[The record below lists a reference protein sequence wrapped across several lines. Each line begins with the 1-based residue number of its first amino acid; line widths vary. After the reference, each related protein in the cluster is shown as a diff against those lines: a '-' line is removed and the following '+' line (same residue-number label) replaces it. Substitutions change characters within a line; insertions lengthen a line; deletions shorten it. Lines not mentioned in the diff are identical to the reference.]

1 MDERQSEQKIGVGHA
16 GAMFRQGL
24 SELRGILY
32 PESNVAQPSQI
43 GLYGTMTQGEVM
55 KERGVLG
62 RDVDEQSMS
71 VDEPSLAE
79 GRAEEVDPPSQDE
92 PDVEME

>member
-1 MDERQSEQKIGVGHA
+1 MEEKQSEQKIGVGHA

-71 VDEPSLAE
+71 VEEPALTEARPE
-79 GRAEEVDPPSQDE
+79 DVEPPTQDE
-92 PDVEME
+92 PDLEME